1 MAPVVCTGKEI
12 RQGRLYTLAR
22 FKRLPQ
28 PPIQIRK
35 VGNDQRPAARV

>member
-22 FKRLPQ
+22 FKRLPR
-28 PPIQIRK
+28 PPISMKK
-35 VGNDQRPAARV
+35 VGNDQRLTTRV